1 MSIITTAVTTAITT
15 TAESMAVSPV
25 AAVFSKILY
34 IVIPILIFGLLIF
47 IHEGGHFLAA
57 RLCKITVNECSIG
70 MGPKLISR
78 TSKKSGTKYSLR
90 ALPIGGY
97 VSMDGENDESENPNA
112 FCNKS
117 VLKRVLV
124 VVAGAFMNLLLGFII
139 MTVIVFAQKT
149 LLSTRIGEFNENSLS
164 QEKLMVNDVVL
175 KVDGTR
181 VHTGNELLYEIMN
194 KGDRPIDIV
203 VLRDGEKVTV
213 EDVVFVNETDM
224 GVVFGVIDFK
234 VYQDTQT
241 FGNYLKHA
249 FFRSCS
255 TVKMIYDSLYNLLT
269 GKYGID
275 TVSGPIGVT
284 EAVGTAAKS
293 GPLNLFFFVSY
304 ISINL
309 GVFNLLPFP
318 ALDGGRLIF
327 LIIEG
332 IRRKP
337 VDRRIE
343 GYVNFVGIM
352 ILFTFMAYVSFKD
365 VIKLFFR

>member
-1 MSIITTAVTTAITT
+1 M
-15 TAESMAVSPV
+15 
-25 AAVFSKILY
+25 
-34 IVIPILIFGLLIF
+34 FGLLIF

-57 RLCKITVNECSIG
+57 RICKITVNEFSIG

-97 VSMDGENDESENPNA
+97 VSMDGENDESDNPNA
-112 FCNKS
+112 FCNKT
-117 VLKRVLV
+117 VLQRIFV

-139 MTVIVFAQKT
+139 MTIIVFSQNT
-149 LLSTRIGEFNENSLS
+149 LLSTRIGEFNEGALS
-164 QEKLMVNDVVL
+164 QEKLMVNDVVF

-181 VHTGNELLYEIMN
+181 VHTGNELVYEIMN

-203 VLRDGEKVTV
+203 VLRDGERITA
-213 EDVVFVNETDM
+213 EDVIFVNETDM
-224 GVVFGVIDFK
+224 GVVFGVCDFK
-234 VYQDTQT
+234 VYQDEQT
-241 FGNYLKHA
+241 VVNYLKHA

-255 TVKMIYDSLYNLLT
+255 MVKMIYDSLFNLIT
-269 GKYGID
+269 GKYGLD

-284 EAVGTAAKS
+284 EAVGDAAKS
-293 GPLNLFFFVSY
+293 GLPNFMFFMAY

-318 ALDGGRLIF
+318 ALDGGRLLF
-327 LIIEG
+327 LIVEG
-332 IRRKP
+332 VRRKP
-337 VDRRIE
+337 LDRKFE

-352 ILFTFMAYVSFKD
+352 ILFTIMAFVSFKD
-365 VIKLFFR
+365 ILRLFFGA

>member
-1 MSIITTAVTTAITT
+1 M
-15 TAESMAVSPV
+15 
-25 AAVFSKILY
+25 
-34 IVIPILIFGLLIF
+34 LIF

-57 RLCKITVNECSIG
+57 RLCKITVNEFSIG
-70 MGPKLISR
+70 MGPKLVSR

-97 VSMDGENDESENPNA
+97 VSMDGENDESENPDA

-117 VLKRVLV
+117 VSKRILV

-139 MTVIVFAQKT
+139 MTVIVFSQNT
-149 LLSTRIGEFNENSLS
+149 LLSTRIGEFNEGSLS

-181 VHTGNELLYEIMN
+181 VHTGNELVYEIMN
-194 KGDRPIDIV
+194 KGDRPIDLV

-213 EDVVFVNETDM
+213 EDVLFVNETDM
-224 GVVFGVIDFK
+224 GVVFGVCDFK
-234 VYQDTQT
+234 VYRDDATLL
-241 FGNYLKHA
+241 NYLKHA

-255 TVKMIYDSLYNLLT
+255 MVKMIYDSLFNLIT
-269 GKYGID
+269 GKYGLD

-284 EAVGTAAKS
+284 EAVGDAAQS
-293 GPLNLFFFVSY
+293 GLPNLLFFMAY

-318 ALDGGRLIF
+318 ALDGGRLLF
-327 LIIEG
+327 LVVEG

-337 VDRRIE
+337 IDRKFE

-352 ILFTFMAYVSFKD
+352 ILFTIMAFVSFKD
-365 VIKLFFR
+365 ILRLFFGS

>member
-1 MSIITTAVTTAITT
+1 M
-15 TAESMAVSPV
+15 
-25 AAVFSKILY
+25 
-34 IVIPILIFGLLIF
+34 FGLLIF

-57 RLCKITVNECSIG
+57 RICKITVNEFSIG

-97 VSMDGENDESENPNA
+97 VSMDGENDESDNPNA
-112 FCNKS
+112 FCNKT
-117 VLKRVLV
+117 VLERIFV

-139 MTVIVFAQKT
+139 MTIIVFSQNT
-149 LLSTRIGEFNENSLS
+149 LLSTRIGEFNEGALS

-181 VHTGNELLYEIMN
+181 VHTGNELVYEIMN

-203 VLRDGEKVTV
+203 VLRDGERITA
-213 EDVVFVNETDM
+213 EDVIFVNETDM
-224 GVVFGVIDFK
+224 GVVFGVCDFK
-234 VYQDTQT
+234 VYQDEQT
-241 FGNYLKHA
+241 VVNYLKHA

-255 TVKMIYDSLYNLLT
+255 MVKMIYDSLFNLIT
-269 GKYGID
+269 GKYGLD

-284 EAVGTAAKS
+284 EAVGDAAKS
-293 GPLNLFFFVSY
+293 GLPNFMFFMAY

-318 ALDGGRLIF
+318 ALDGGRLLF
-327 LIIEG
+327 LIVEG
-332 IRRKP
+332 VRRKP
-337 VDRRIE
+337 LDRKFE

-352 ILFTFMAYVSFKD
+352 ILFTIMAFVSFKD
-365 VIKLFFR
+365 ILRLFFRN